1 MSPTFAL
8 STLSHIEEALP
19 SFFCGEDVGTVT
31 ATSGGEDGA
40 LGTFF
45 AVFVQGTEIA
55 KALVLYQSGDYDAE
69 GPMLEHM
76 EMGSVAMRGQAMLK
90 LGVSSPTVHGNR
102 FGSFRWW
109 LRKRVYTENE
119 FGLSK
124 DLCGLDTESRILH
137 LSDGIDDESGPYWVV
152 RKEVSSLPQ
161 KVFGSSSCALTPATA
176 ATFSALD
183 WNAACNCTCLL
194 YTSPSPRDRG

>member
-1 MSPTFAL
+1 MHFWTPTWLLIRCQQTLSLQLVEMMSPTFAL

-76 EMGSVAMRGQAMLK
+76 EVTAEWQGKGIGSAL
-90 LGVSSPTVHGNR
+90 
-102 FGSFRWW
+102 
-109 LRKRVYTENE
+109 
-119 FGLSK
+119 
-124 DLCGLDTESRILH
+124 LDCIEKFYSAR
-137 LSDGIDDESGPYWVV
+137 WVV
-152 RKEVSSLPQ
+152 WPCEDKR
-161 KVFGSSSCALTPATA
+161 C
-176 ATFSALD
+176 
-183 WNAACNCTCLL
+183 
-194 YTSPSPRDRG
+194 